1 MTEGTGSRRVDIV
14 PEIFERY
21 ARAHSA
27 PPSALLGEIETYT
40 IAHFAAPE
48 MMSGPVEG
56 AFLAM
61 LVRLTGA
68 RRVLEIGLLTGY
80 SALSM
85 AEALPA
91 DGEIVSCEIDP
102 EVAAVAQSFLDR
114 SDHGG
119 KVAIKRGPAL
129 ETLGA
134 LPPGSRFDLAFL
146 DADKENYVAYYE
158 TVVPLLRPGGLFV
171 ADNVLWRGAVIVPR
185 SAEARAVAR
194 FNRVVRDDP
203 RVECVM
209 LTVRDGI
216 TLARKRT

>member
-1 MTEGTGSRRVDIV
+1 MTESTGLGTARIV

-21 ARAHSA
+21 AKAHSA
-27 PPSALLGEIETYT
+27 PPSPLLREIEAHT
-40 IAHFAAPE
+40 IAHCAEPE
-48 MMSGPVEG
+48 MMTGSVVG

-68 RRVLEIGLLTGY
+68 RRVLEIGLFTGY

-102 EVAAVAQSFLDR
+102 EAAAAAQAFLDR
-114 SDHGG
+114 SNHGG
-119 KVAIKRGPAL
+119 KVAVKRGPAL

-146 DADKENYVAYYE
+146 DADKESYVTYYE
-158 TVVPLLRPGGLFV
+158 KIVPLLRPGGLLV
-171 ADNVLWRGAVIVPR
+171 ADDVLWKGSVIFPR
-185 SAEARAVAR
+185 SAKARALAR
-194 FNRVVRDDP
+194 FNRVVHDDP

-209 LTVRDGI
+209 LTLRDGI